1 MLRSEIQNK
10 TGLTRKAI
18 EYYEDK
24 GLINPHRLE
33 NGYKD
38 YTEKDLDILVKV
50 SILRKL
56 GVSLS
61 EIKQC
66 VLYNSSTLSSVL
78 RMKEHQLEV
87 DERRKN
93 ILELIVKGE
102 KQELIDE
109 YIAMIETEESI
120 YNRLERVFPGYFG
133 QLFFAAYLP
142 FMNEPLTKDG
152 EEAFIKYVSY
162 LDNLPT
168 FELSEDEKKFIDE
181 ISSNFDMSILKKVNE
196 DKISTVENIE
206 EWLEKNKDSILQYES
221 YKNSEQYQNSLLRD
235 IQEKLRKYMIDNNY
249 YQVAI
254 PLIRKFSKSYNMYYE
269 KMIKAN
275 ERFMNII
282 NGEST

>member
-1 MLRSEIQNK
+1 MLRSEIQIK

-142 FMNEPLTKDG
+142 FLNEPLTKDG

-162 LDNLPT
+162 LDNLPM

-235 IQEKLRKYMIDNNY
+235 IQEKLRKYMIDNH
-249 YQVAI
+249 I
-254 PLIRKFSKSYNMYYE
+254 FS
-269 KMIKAN
+269 
-275 ERFMNII
+275 
-282 NGEST
+282 

>member
-196 DKISTVENIE
+196 DKISTVENIGD
-206 EWLEKNKDSILQYES
+206 WLEKNKDSILQYES

-254 PLIRKFSKSYNMYYE
+254 PLIRKFSKSYNVYYE

-275 ERFMNII
+275 ERFMNIK
-282 NGEST
+282 NV

>member
-66 VLYNSSTLSSVL
+66 VLYNSSTLFSVL

-162 LDNLPT
+162 LDNLPM

-275 ERFMNII
+275 ERFMNIK
-282 NGEST
+282 NV

>member
-38 YTEKDLDILVKV
+38 YTEKHLDILVKV

-142 FMNEPLTKDG
+142 FLNEPLTKDG

-162 LDNLPT
+162 LDNLPM

-206 EWLEKNKDSILQYES
+206 KWLEKNKDSILQYES

-235 IQEKLRKYMIDNNY
+235 VQEKLRKYMIDNNY
-249 YQVAI
+249 YEVAI

-275 ERFMNII
+275 ERFMNIK
-282 NGEST
+282 NV

>member
-1 MLRSEIQNK
+1 MLRSEIQDK

-102 KQELIDE
+102 KQKLIDE

-206 EWLEKNKDSILQYES
+206 DWLEKNKDSILQYES

-269 KMIKAN
+269 KMMKAN
-275 ERFMNII
+275 ERFMNIK
-282 NGEST
+282 NV

>member
-181 ISSNFDMSILKKVNE
+181 ISSNSDMSILKKVNE

-206 EWLEKNKDSILQYES
+206 DWLEKNKDSILQYES

-275 ERFMNII
+275 ERFINIK
-282 NGEST
+282 NV

>member
-206 EWLEKNKDSILQYES
+206 DWLEKNKESILQYES

-254 PLIRKFSKSYNMYYE
+254 PLIRKFSKSYNVYYE

-275 ERFMNII
+275 ERFMNIK
-282 NGEST
+282 NV

>member
-206 EWLEKNKDSILQYES
+206 DWLEKNKDSILQYES

-269 KMIKAN
+269 KMMKAN
-275 ERFMNII
+275 ERFMNIK
-282 NGEST
+282 NV

>member
-1 MLRSEIQNK
+1 MLRSEIQKK

-142 FMNEPLTKDG
+142 FLNEPLTKDG

-162 LDNLPT
+162 LDNLPM

-235 IQEKLRKYMIDNNY
+235 VQEKLRKYMIDNNY
-249 YQVAI
+249 YEVAI
-254 PLIRKFSKSYNMYYE
+254 PLIRKFSKSYNMHYE

>member
-206 EWLEKNKDSILQYES
+206 DWLEKNKDSILQYES
-221 YKNSEQYQNSLLRD
+221 YKNSEQYQNSLFRD
-235 IQEKLRKYMIDNNY
+235 IQEQLRKYMIDNNY

-275 ERFMNII
+275 ERFMNIK
-282 NGEST
+282 NV

>member
-109 YIAMIETEESI
+109 YIAMIEAEESI

-168 FELSEDEKKFIDE
+168 FELSEGEKKFIDE

-206 EWLEKNKDSILQYES
+206 DWLEKNKDSILQYES

-254 PLIRKFSKSYNMYYE
+254 PLIRKFSKSYNEYYE

-275 ERFMNII
+275 ERFMNIK
-282 NGEST
+282 NV

>member
-18 EYYEDK
+18 EYYEEK

-56 GVSLS
+56 GVSLL

-102 KQELIDE
+102 KQELIDG

-196 DKISTVENIE
+196 DKISAVENVE

-235 IQEKLRKYMIDNNY
+235 VQEKLRKYMIDNDY
-249 YQVAI
+249 YEVAI

-275 ERFMNII
+275 ERFMNIK
-282 NGEST
+282 NV

>member
-38 YTEKDLDILVKV
+38 YTEKHLDILVKV

-142 FMNEPLTKDG
+142 FLNEPLTKDG

-162 LDNLPT
+162 LDNLPM

-235 IQEKLRKYMIDNNY
+235 VQEKLRKYMIDNNY
-249 YQVAI
+249 YEVAI

>member
-235 IQEKLRKYMIDNNY
+235 VQEKLRKYMIDNNY

-269 KMIKAN
+269 KMIKVN
-275 ERFMNII
+275 ERFMNIK
-282 NGEST
+282 NL

>member
-1 MLRSEIQNK
+1 M
-10 TGLTRKAI
+10 
-18 EYYEDK
+18 
-24 GLINPHRLE
+24 
-33 NGYKD
+33 
-38 YTEKDLDILVKV
+38 DILVKV

-66 VLYNSSTLSSVL
+66 VLSNSSTLSSVL

-109 YIAMIETEESI
+109 CIALIETEESI
-120 YNRLERVFPGYFG
+120 YNRLERTFPGYFG
-133 QLFFAAYLP
+133 QLFFAAYKP
-142 FMNEPLTKDG
+142 FINEPLTKDG

-162 LDNLPT
+162 LDNLPP

-181 ISSNFDMSILKKVNE
+181 KSSNFDMSILKNITE
-196 DKISTVENIE
+196 DKISAVENVE

-221 YKNSEQYQNSLLRD
+221 YKK
-235 IQEKLRKYMIDNNY
+235 IQQEL
-249 YQVAI
+249 
-254 PLIRKFSKSYNMYYE
+254 
-269 KMIKAN
+269 
-275 ERFMNII
+275 
-282 NGEST
+282 

>member
-66 VLYNSSTLSSVL
+66 VLSNSSTLSSVL

-109 YIAMIETEESI
+109 CIALIETEESI
-120 YNRLERVFPGYFG
+120 YNRLERTFPGYFG
-133 QLFFAAYLP
+133 QLFFAAYKP
-142 FMNEPLTKDG
+142 FINEPLTKDG

-162 LDNLPT
+162 LDNLPP

-181 ISSNFDMSILKKVNE
+181 KSSNFDMSILKKVTE
-196 DKISTVENIE
+196 DKISAVENVE

-235 IQEKLRKYMIDNNY
+235 VQEKLRKYMIDNNY
-249 YQVAI
+249 YEVAI

-275 ERFMNII
+275 ERFINII
-282 NGEST
+282 NGGST

>member
-162 LDNLPT
+162 LDNLPM

-206 EWLEKNKDSILQYES
+206 DWLEKNKDSILQYES

-235 IQEKLRKYMIDNNY
+235 VQEKLRKYMIDNDY
-249 YQVAI
+249 YEVAI

-275 ERFMNII
+275 ERFMNIK
-282 NGEST
+282 NV

>member
-142 FMNEPLTKDG
+142 FLNEPLTKDG

-162 LDNLPT
+162 LDNLPM

-206 EWLEKNKDSILQYES
+206 GWLEKNKDSILQYES

-275 ERFMNII
+275 ERFMNVK
-282 NGEST
+282 NV

>member
-1 MLRSEIQNK
+1 MLRSEIQDK

-102 KQELIDE
+102 KQKLIDE

-142 FMNEPLTKDG
+142 FLNEPLTKDG

-269 KMIKAN
+269 KMMKAN
-275 ERFMNII
+275 ERFMNIK
-282 NGEST
+282 NV

>member
-168 FELSEDEKKFIDE
+168 FELREDEKKFIDE

-206 EWLEKNKDSILQYES
+206 DWLEKNKDSILQYES

-275 ERFMNII
+275 ERFMNIK
-282 NGEST
+282 NV

>member
-181 ISSNFDMSILKKVNE
+181 ISSNSDMSILKKVNE

-206 EWLEKNKDSILQYES
+206 DWLEKNKDSILQYES

-269 KMIKAN
+269 KIIKAN
-275 ERFMNII
+275 ERFINIK
-282 NGEST
+282 NV

>member
-1 MLRSEIQNK
+1 MLRSEIQKK

-142 FMNEPLTKDG
+142 FLNEPLTKDG

-162 LDNLPT
+162 LDNLPM

-235 IQEKLRKYMIDNNY
+235 VQEKLRKYMIDNNY
-249 YQVAI
+249 YEVAI

>member
-142 FMNEPLTKDG
+142 FLNEPLTKDG

-162 LDNLPT
+162 LDNLPM

-206 EWLEKNKDSILQYES
+206 DWLEKNKDSILQYES

-275 ERFMNII
+275 ERFMNIK
-282 NGEST
+282 NV

>member
-1 MLRSEIQNK
+1 MKSKKK

-142 FMNEPLTKDG
+142 FLNEPLTKDG

-162 LDNLPT
+162 LDNLPM

-181 ISSNFDMSILKKVNE
+181 ISSNFDISILKKVNE
-196 DKISTVENIE
+196 HKISTVENIE

-235 IQEKLRKYMIDNNY
+235 VQEKLRKYMIDNNY
-249 YQVAI
+249 YEVAI
-254 PLIRKFSKSYNMYYE
+254 PLIRKFSKSYNMHYE

>member
-1 MLRSEIQNK
+1 MSRDIK
-10 TGLTRKAI
+10 TRKII
-18 EYYEDK
+18 E
-24 GLINPHRLE
+24 N
-33 NGYKD
+33 
-38 YTEKDLDILVKV
+38 TEKDLDILVKV

-206 EWLEKNKDSILQYES
+206 DWLEKNKDSILQYES

-275 ERFMNII
+275 ERFMNIK
-282 NGEST
+282 NV

>member
-142 FMNEPLTKDG
+142 FLNEPLTKDG

-162 LDNLPT
+162 LDNLPM

-206 EWLEKNKDSILQYES
+206 GWLEKNKDSILQYES

-269 KMIKAN
+269 KMIKVN
-275 ERFMNII
+275 ERFMNIK
-282 NGEST
+282 NV

>member
-66 VLYNSSTLSSVL
+66 VLYNISTLSSVL

-168 FELSEDEKKFIDE
+168 FELSEDEKKFINE

-206 EWLEKNKDSILQYES
+206 DWLEKNKDSILQYES

-275 ERFMNII
+275 ERFMNIK
-282 NGEST
+282 NV

>member
-1 MLRSEIQNK
+1 MLRSEIQIK

-142 FMNEPLTKDG
+142 FLNEPLTKDG

-162 LDNLPT
+162 LDNLPM

-269 KMIKAN
+269 KMIKVN
-275 ERFMNII
+275 ERFMNIK
-282 NGEST
+282 NL

>member
-206 EWLEKNKDSILQYES
+206 DWLEKNKYSILQYES

-275 ERFMNII
+275 ERFMNIK
-282 NGEST
+282 NV

>member
-206 EWLEKNKDSILQYES
+206 DWLEKNKDSILQYES

-254 PLIRKFSKSYNMYYE
+254 PLIRKFSKSYNEYYE

-275 ERFMNII
+275 ERFMNIK
-282 NGEST
+282 NV

>member
-1 MLRSEIQNK
+1 MKSK

-206 EWLEKNKDSILQYES
+206 DWLEKNKDSILQYES

-254 PLIRKFSKSYNMYYE
+254 PLIRKFSKSYNMYFE

-275 ERFMNII
+275 ERFMNIK
-282 NGEST
+282 NV

>member
-56 GVSLS
+56 GISLS

-152 EEAFIKYVSY
+152 EEAFIKYISY

-206 EWLEKNKDSILQYES
+206 DWLEKNKDSILQYES

-275 ERFMNII
+275 ERFMNIK
-282 NGEST
+282 NV

>member
-142 FMNEPLTKDG
+142 FLNEPLTKDG

-162 LDNLPT
+162 LDNLPM

-275 ERFMNII
+275 ERFMNIK
-282 NGEST
+282 NV

>member
-24 GLINPHRLE
+24 GLINHHRLE

-120 YNRLERVFPGYFG
+120 YNSLERVFPGYFG

-235 IQEKLRKYMIDNNY
+235 VQEKLRKYMIDNNY
-249 YQVAI
+249 YEVAI
-254 PLIRKFSKSYNMYYE
+254 PLKRKFSKSYNMYYE

>member
-235 IQEKLRKYMIDNNY
+235 VQEKLRKYMIDNNY

>member
-142 FMNEPLTKDG
+142 FINEPLTKDG

-181 ISSNFDMSILKKVNE
+181 ISSNSDMSILKKVNE

-206 EWLEKNKDSILQYES
+206 DWLEKNKDSILQYES

-275 ERFMNII
+275 ERFINIK
-282 NGEST
+282 NV

>member
-66 VLYNSSTLSSVL
+66 ALYNSSTLSSVL

-206 EWLEKNKDSILQYES
+206 DWLEKNKDSILQYES

-275 ERFMNII
+275 ERFMNIK
-282 NGEST
+282 NV

>member
-235 IQEKLRKYMIDNNY
+235 VQEKLRKYMIDNNY
-249 YQVAI
+249 YEVAI

>member
-66 VLYNSSTLSSVL
+66 VLYNSSTLSSCL

-120 YNRLERVFPGYFG
+120 YNRLERVFPRHFG
-133 QLFFAAYLP
+133 QLFFEAYLP
-142 FMNEPLTKDG
+142 FLNEPLTKDG

-162 LDNLPT
+162 LDNLPM

-196 DKISTVENIE
+196 DKISTVENIKD
-206 EWLEKNKDSILQYES
+206 WLEKNKDSILQYES

-235 IQEKLRKYMIDNNY
+235 VQEKLRKYMIDNNY

-254 PLIRKFSKSYNMYYE
+254 PLIRKFNKSYNMYYE